1 MPHHGRRHE
10 GGMRVYADE
19 SGWRKEKKKTSR
31 EEKGRGMMYNIRI
44 YILHGLMKHSSSS
57 ACVSCLIAGLWLRV
71 CDCGK
76 IHEVLL
82 QPGLIPV

>member
-1 MPHHGRRHE
+1 
-10 GGMRVYADE
+10 MRVYADE
-19 SGWRKEKKKTSR
+19 SGWEKKKKKKKKKTSR